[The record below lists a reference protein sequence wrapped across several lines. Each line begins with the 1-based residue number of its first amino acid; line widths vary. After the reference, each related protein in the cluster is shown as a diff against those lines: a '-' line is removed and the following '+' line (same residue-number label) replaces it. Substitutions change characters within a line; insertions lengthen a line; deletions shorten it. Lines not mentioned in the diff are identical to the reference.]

1 MICVILFCNI
11 VHIRLEK
18 INNLRRRWL
27 IDRGLDMYINR
38 LICSDIR
45 QPECVSTSKTC
56 WKIIVKKLNDLILIL
71 AGEETG
77 GMRIGYV
84 QISDS
89 EIKEGE
95 IVFEN
100 STKDTILAGL
110 QNSPLPAN
118 SLPED

>member
-1 MICVILFCNI
+1 M
-11 VHIRLEK
+11 
-18 INNLRRRWL
+18 
-27 IDRGLDMYINR
+27 
-38 LICSDIR
+38 
-45 QPECVSTSKTC
+45 
-56 WKIIVKKLNDLILIL
+56 ILIL

-89 EIKEGE
+89 EIKEIE
-95 IVFEN
+95 IEFEN

-118 SLPED
+118 SLPEDWHKLNELYLIYSSASYDK